1 MLVNKLTALDAT
13 DLRKL
18 RKLAKEW
25 KKPVN
30 QLIREAVKHY
40 LRGNGQ

>member
-30 QLIREAVKHY
+30 QLIREAVQFY
-40 LRGNGQ
+40 LKGNGR

>member
-30 QLIREAVKHY
+30 QLIREAVRLY
-40 LRGNGQ
+40 LLGVGK